1 MTKPKKMSSEKLT
14 TNISYII
21 EDRTI
26 YLLLSSNKITKE
38 ELYIAY
44 KRVAILVED
53 NDLSYISISGKHL
66 EENKSYFES
75 LGFSL
80 SYYDVNKLNTLYRGI
95 QSKKDYKCYGLM
107 TRKDFF
113 DIMKEEKTKEAPQV
127 NQAPSNAGYV
137 SNLLLLFGGIILLCF
152 FCVEGA
158 IYLVK

>member
-44 KRVAILVED
+44 KKVAILVED
-53 NDLSYISISGKHL
+53 NDLSYINISGKHL

-80 SYYDVNKLNTLYRGI
+80 S
-95 QSKKDYKCYGLM
+95 
-107 TRKDFF
+107 
-113 DIMKEEKTKEAPQV
+113 
-127 NQAPSNAGYV
+127 
-137 SNLLLLFGGIILLCF
+137 
-152 FCVEGA
+152 
-158 IYLVK
+158 

>member
-1 MTKPKKMSSEKLT
+1 MTKTKKISSEKLT

-21 EDRTI
+21 EDTTI

-44 KRVAILVED
+44 KKVAILVED
-53 NDLSYISISGKHL
+53 NDLSYINISGKHL

-80 SYYDVNKLNTLYRGI
+80 SYYDVNKLNTIYRGI

-113 DIMKEEKTKEAPQV
+113 DIMKEEKTNETPQSSTV
-127 NQAPSNAGYV
+127 PSNAGYV

-152 FCVEGA
+152 FCIEGA